1 MAIVNSLAVGKATKT
16 AGELTYAK
24 VRGRTIARRRIISN
38 KSNTAEQQNVR
49 ARFGLLSEFL
59 ALVDTWIKANVVPS
73 PYGSARNN
81 VMRINGMMA
90 YDSITEEDVKTWTY
104 SRAVAEFIDKSPL
117 FQIGQTV
124 SGSIGATLG
133 DDEET
138 LTFNAQI
145 ADMGYNNVT
154 AVVVQATNNEFAT
167 FPITPSLKNG
177 VWTITHTRTVSSTT
191 LFAALC
197 IYVDGKPIAN
207 GSGKWI
213 NESLIS

>member
-38 KSNTAEQQNVR
+38 KSNTAEQQYVR
-49 ARFGLLSEFL
+49 SRFGLLSEFL

-73 PYGSARNN
+73 QYGSARNN
-81 VMRINGMMA
+81 VMKTNGMMA
-90 YDSITEEDVKTWTY
+90 YDGITEEDIKTWTY

-117 FQIGQTV
+117 FQIGQTI
-124 SGSIGATLG
+124 SGSIEATLG

-145 ADMGYNNVT
+145 ADMGYNSVT
-154 AVVVQATNNEFAT
+154 AVLAQATNTQFLT
-167 FPITPSLKNG
+167 LPLSLILNNG
-177 VWTITHTRTVSSTT
+177 VWTLTHTRTVSSIT